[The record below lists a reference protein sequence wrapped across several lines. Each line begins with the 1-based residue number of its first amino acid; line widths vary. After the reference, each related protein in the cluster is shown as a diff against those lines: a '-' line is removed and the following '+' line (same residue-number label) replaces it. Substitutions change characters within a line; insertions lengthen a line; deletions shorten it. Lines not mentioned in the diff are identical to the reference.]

1 MDVAYACSEL
11 HMVIEGANY
20 EDMKWFQH
28 TLNMAI
34 LHLNMTSTIQS
45 IEGGTS
51 STWEL

>member
-11 HMVIEGANY
+11 HMVMERANCD
-20 EDMKWFQH
+20 DMEWFQH
-28 TLNMAI
+28 TLNVSI

-45 IEGGTS
+45 KERGTG